1 MLCTSRP
8 AGINE
13 ARFAVWRRLELA
25 PLTDAQQREALASRL
40 GSADAAQELM
50 AYVEASLPVDTGT
63 GHRVISNPCA
73 SRDPT
78 PRPGSGALARA
89 DGRAELL
96 PPPKH
101 SAG

>member
-13 ARFAVWRRLELA
+13 ARFAGWRRLELA

-50 AYVEASLPVDTGT
+50 AYVEASLPLDTET
-63 GHRVISNPCA
+63 GQRVVSNPCA
-73 SRDPT
+73 GHDLT
-78 PRPGSGALARA
+78 PRHGS
-89 DGRAELL
+89 
-96 PPPKH
+96 
-101 SAG
+101 